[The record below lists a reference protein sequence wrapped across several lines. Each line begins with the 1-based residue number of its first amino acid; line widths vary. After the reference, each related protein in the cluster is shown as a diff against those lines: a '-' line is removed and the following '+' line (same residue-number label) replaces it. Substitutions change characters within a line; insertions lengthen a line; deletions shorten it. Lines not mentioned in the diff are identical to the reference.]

1 MPKISIRKFCNQQVR
16 VRSIKVKVPV
26 AYLAV
31 LLIWSTTPLGIVWSS
46 ETINPTM
53 AVLLRMLIAVILGSL
68 IIFITNIKFPWH
80 KEAIR
85 LYSFSALGVFGGMSF
100 SYLAASYLSSGVLS
114 LAFGL
119 APVFSAILARRILA
133 EPKISTVR
141 KLSMLLSFVGLALVC
156 ADNFSFE
163 GDSIYGLG
171 FILTAV
177 FLFSLSGVLVK
188 SISLAIH
195 PLSTTVG
202 ALIVSL
208 PLFIV
213 NWLLIDGS
221 INISDWQFRS
231 VWATLYLGVFGSL
244 IGFFAYFFV
253 LQKLTASTVAL
264 ITLIT
269 PIIALSLGAVFNDE
283 IITNKILLGAS
294 FVILGLAIYHWGEL
308 LVKKFSSKKLGF
320 K

>member
-1 MPKISIRKFCNQQVR
+1 MQV
-16 VRSIKVKVPV
+16 SV

-68 IIFITNIKFPWH
+68 VIFISKIELPMH
-80 KEAIR
+80 KQAIR
-85 LYSFSALGVFGGMSF
+85 LYSFSALGIFGGMSF
-100 SYLAASYLSSGVLS
+100 SYLAASYLSSGILS
-114 LAFGL
+114 LSFGL

-156 ADNFSFE
+156 SDKFSME
-163 GDSIYGLG
+163 GDSIYGLI

-188 SISLAIH
+188 SVSLAIH
-195 PLSTTVG
+195 PLATTVG

-208 PLFIV
+208 PLFIL
-213 NWLLIDGS
+213 NWLLLDGS
-221 INISDWQFRS
+221 LDISEWQLRS
-231 VWATLYLGVFGSL
+231 VWSTIYLGVFGSL

-253 LQKLTASTVAL
+253 LQKLSPSTVAL
-264 ITLIT
+264 ITLVT
-269 PIIALSLGAVFNDE
+269 PVIALSLGAVLNDE
-283 IITNKILLGAS
+283 VINNKILIGA
-294 FVILGLAIYHWGEL
+294 FLVILGLAVYHWGEL
-308 LVKKFSSKKLGF
+308 LMKNLHIK
-320 K
+320 

>member
-1 MPKISIRKFCNQQVR
+1 M
-16 VRSIKVKVPV
+16 KVPV

-53 AVLLRMLIAVILGSL
+53 AVLLRMLIAVVLGSL
-68 IIFITNIKFPWH
+68 IIFISKIELPWH
-80 KEAIR
+80 KDAIR
-85 LYSFSALGVFGGMSF
+85 LYSFSALGIFGGMSF
-100 SYLAASYLSSGVLS
+100 SYLAASYLSSGTLS

-141 KLSMLLSFVGLALVC
+141 KLSMMLSFIGLALVC
-156 ADNFSFE
+156 ADNLSLK
-163 GDSIYGLG
+163 GDSIYGLI

-221 INISDWQFRS
+221 INISDWQLRS
-231 VWATLYLGVFGSL
+231 IWATLYLGVFGSL

-269 PIIALSLGAVFNDE
+269 PVIALSLGVMFNGE
-283 IITNKILLGAS
+283 IITNKILLGA
-294 FVILGLAIYHWGEL
+294 FLVISGLAIYHWGEL
-308 LVKKFSSKKLGF
+308 LLKKHKIKKPRF

>member
-1 MPKISIRKFCNQQVR
+1 MQV
-16 VRSIKVKVPV
+16 SV

-68 IIFITNIKFPWH
+68 VIFIAKIELPLH
-80 KEAIR
+80 KQAIR
-85 LYSFSALGVFGGMSF
+85 LYSFSALGIFGGMSF
-100 SYLAASYLSSGVLS
+100 SYLAAGYLSSGILS
-114 LAFGL
+114 LSFGL

-133 EPKISTVR
+133 EPKISIVR

-156 ADNFSFE
+156 SDKFSLE
-163 GDSIYGLG
+163 GDSIYGLF

-188 SISLAIH
+188 SVSLAIH

-208 PLFIV
+208 PLFII
-213 NWLLIDGS
+213 NWLLLDGS
-221 INISDWQFRS
+221 LDISGWQLRS
-231 VWATLYLGVFGSL
+231 VWSTLYLGVFGSL

-253 LQKLTASTVAL
+253 LQKLSPSTVAL
-264 ITLIT
+264 ITLVT
-269 PIIALSLGAVFNDE
+269 PVIALSLGVVFNNE
-283 IITNKILLGAS
+283 IINNKILIGA
-294 FVILGLAIYHWGEL
+294 FMVILGLAIYYWGEL
-308 LVKKFSSKKLGF
+308 LMTKLRGI
-320 K
+320 KR

>member
-1 MPKISIRKFCNQQVR
+1 MQV
-16 VRSIKVKVPV
+16 SV

-68 IIFITNIKFPWH
+68 VICIAKIELPLH
-80 KEAIR
+80 KQAIR
-85 LYSFSALGVFGGMSF
+85 LYSFSALGIFGGMSF
-100 SYLAASYLSSGVLS
+100 SYLAAGYLSSGILS
-114 LAFGL
+114 LSFGL

-133 EPKISTVR
+133 EPKISIVR

-156 ADNFSFE
+156 SDKFSLE
-163 GDSIYGLG
+163 GDSIYGLF

-188 SISLAIH
+188 SVSLAIH

-208 PLFIV
+208 PLFII
-213 NWLLIDGS
+213 NWLLLDGS
-221 INISDWQFRS
+221 LDISGWQLRS
-231 VWATLYLGVFGSL
+231 VWSTLYLGVFGSL

-253 LQKLTASTVAL
+253 LQKLSPSTVAL
-264 ITLIT
+264 ITLVT
-269 PIIALSLGAVFNDE
+269 PVIALSLGVVFNNE
-283 IITNKILLGAS
+283 IINNKILIGA
-294 FVILGLAIYHWGEL
+294 FMVILGLAIYYWGEL
-308 LVKKFSSKKLGF
+308 LMTKLRGI
-320 K
+320 KR

>member
-1 MPKISIRKFCNQQVR
+1 MQ
-16 VRSIKVKVPV
+16 VPV

-31 LLIWSTTPLGIVWSS
+31 LLIWSTAPLAIVWSS

-53 AVLLRMLIAVILGSL
+53 AVLLRMLIAVVLGSL
-68 IIFITNIKFPWH
+68 IISISKIELPWH

-85 LYSFSALGVFGGMSF
+85 LYSFSALGIFGGMSF
-100 SYLAASYLSSGVLS
+100 SYLAAGYLSSGILS

-119 APVFSAILARRILA
+119 APAFSALLARRILE
-133 EPKISTVR
+133 EPKISITR
-141 KLSMLLSFVGLALVC
+141 KLAMSLSFIGLALVC
-156 ADNFSFE
+156 ADNFSFKD
-163 GDSIYGLG
+163 DSFYGLF

-188 SISLAIH
+188 SVSLAIH
-195 PLSTTVG
+195 PLSTTIG

-213 NWLLIDGS
+213 NWLLLDGTLD
-221 INISDWQFRS
+221 IGNWQFRS
-231 VWATLYLGVFGSL
+231 IWSTIYLGVFGSL

-253 LQKLTASTVAL
+253 LQKLTASTVTL

-269 PIIALSLGAVFNDE
+269 PVMALSLGVMLNDE
-283 IITNKILLGAS
+283 VFTNKILLGAS
-294 FVILGLAIYHWGEL
+294 LVILGLAIYHWGEL
-308 LVKKFSSKKLGF
+308 LVNKLSGAR
-320 K
+320 

>member
-1 MPKISIRKFCNQQVR
+1 MQVSI
-16 VRSIKVKVPV
+16 

-68 IIFITNIKFPWH
+68 IIFVTKIKLPWH
-80 KEAIR
+80 KQAIR
-85 LYSFSALGVFGGMSF
+85 LYSFSALGIFGGMSF
-100 SYLAASYLSSGVLS
+100 SYLAAGYLSSGILS

-141 KLSMLLSFVGLALVC
+141 KLSMLLSFIGLALVC
-156 ADNFSFE
+156 ADNFSLK
-163 GDSIYGLG
+163 GDSIYGLF

-188 SISLAIH
+188 SVSLAIH

-202 ALIVSL
+202 ALTVSL
-208 PLFIV
+208 PLFIA
-213 NWLLIDGS
+213 NWLLLDGS
-221 INISDWQFRS
+221 LEMSNWQLRS
-231 VWATLYLGVFGSL
+231 VWATIYLGVFGSL

-253 LQKLTASTVAL
+253 LQRLAASTVAL
-264 ITLIT
+264 ITLVT
-269 PIIALSLGAVFNDE
+269 PIIALSLGAVLNDE
-283 IITNKILLGAS
+283 VISNKIIIGA
-294 FVILGLAIYHWGEL
+294 FLIILGLAIYHWGEL
-308 LVKKFSSKKLGF
+308 IMNKLQSKKS
-320 K
+320 

>member
-1 MPKISIRKFCNQQVR
+1 MQV
-16 VRSIKVKVPV
+16 SV

-68 IIFITNIKFPWH
+68 VICIAKIELPLH
-80 KEAIR
+80 KQAIR
-85 LYSFSALGVFGGMSF
+85 LYSFSALGIFGGMSF
-100 SYLAASYLSSGVLS
+100 SYLAAGYLSSGVLS
-114 LAFGL
+114 LSFGL

-133 EPKISTVR
+133 EPKISSVR
-141 KLSMLLSFVGLALVC
+141 KLSMLLSLVGLALVC
-156 ADNFSFE
+156 SDKFSLE
-163 GDSIYGLG
+163 GDSIYGLF

-208 PLFIV
+208 PLFII
-213 NWLLIDGS
+213 NWLLLDGS
-221 INISDWQFRS
+221 LDISGWQLRS
-231 VWATLYLGVFGSL
+231 VWSTLYLGVFGSL

-253 LQKLTASTVAL
+253 LQKLSPSTVAL
-264 ITLIT
+264 ITLVT
-269 PIIALSLGAVFNDE
+269 PVIALSLGAALNNE
-283 IITNKILLGAS
+283 IISNKILIGA
-294 FVILGLAIYHWGEL
+294 FMVILGLAIYYWGEL
-308 LVKKFSSKKLGF
+308 LMTKLRNINR
-320 K
+320 

>member
-1 MPKISIRKFCNQQVR
+1 MNI
-16 VRSIKVKVPV
+16 PV
-26 AYLAV
+26 AYLSV

-53 AVLLRMLIAVILGSL
+53 AVLLRMLIAVLLGSL
-68 IIFITNIKFPWH
+68 IIVIRKIDLPWH
-80 KEAIR
+80 KKAIR
-85 LYSFSALGVFGGMSF
+85 LYSFSALGIFGGMSF
-100 SYLAASYLSSGVLS
+100 SYLAAEYISSGVLS

-119 APVFSAILARRILA
+119 APAFSALLARRILA

-141 KLSMLLSFVGLALVC
+141 KLAMFLSFIGLALVC
-156 ADNFSFE
+156 SDNFSLK
-163 GDSIYGLG
+163 GDSIYGLV

-208 PLFIV
+208 PLFTI
-213 NWLLIDGS
+213 NWLLLDGS
-221 INISDWQFRS
+221 IDINSWQLKS
-231 VWATLYLGVFGSL
+231 IWATLYLGVFGSL

-269 PIIALSLGAVFNDE
+269 PVIALSLGAVFNDE
-283 IITNKILLGAS
+283 VITDKILLGA
-294 FVILGLAIYHWGEL
+294 FLVIFGLATYNWGEL
-308 LVKKFSSKKLGF
+308 LINKL
-320 K
+320 KVRSNEKE

>member
-1 MPKISIRKFCNQQVR
+1 MQ
-16 VRSIKVKVPV
+16 VPV

-31 LLIWSTTPLGIVWSS
+31 LLIWSTAPLAIVWSS

-53 AVLLRMLIAVILGSL
+53 AVLLRMLIAVVLGSL
-68 IIFITNIKFPWH
+68 IISISKIELPWH

-85 LYSFSALGVFGGMSF
+85 LYSFSALGIFGGMSF
-100 SYLAASYLSSGVLS
+100 SYLAAGYLSSGILS

-119 APVFSAILARRILA
+119 APAFSALLARRILE
-133 EPKISTVR
+133 EPKISITR
-141 KLSMLLSFVGLALVC
+141 KLAMSLSFIGLALVC
-156 ADNFSFE
+156 ADNFSFKD
-163 GDSIYGLG
+163 DSFYGLF

-188 SISLAIH
+188 SVSLAIH
-195 PLSTTVG
+195 PLSTTIG

-213 NWLLIDGS
+213 NWLLLDGTLD
-221 INISDWQFRS
+221 IGNWQFRS
-231 VWATLYLGVFGSL
+231 IWSTIYLGVFGSL

-253 LQKLTASTVAL
+253 LQKLTASTVTL

-269 PIIALSLGAVFNDE
+269 PVMALSLGVMLNDE
-283 IITNKILLGAS
+283 VITNKILLGAS
-294 FVILGLAIYHWGEL
+294 LVILGLAIYHWGEL
-308 LVKKFSSKKLGF
+308 LVNKLSGAR
-320 K
+320 